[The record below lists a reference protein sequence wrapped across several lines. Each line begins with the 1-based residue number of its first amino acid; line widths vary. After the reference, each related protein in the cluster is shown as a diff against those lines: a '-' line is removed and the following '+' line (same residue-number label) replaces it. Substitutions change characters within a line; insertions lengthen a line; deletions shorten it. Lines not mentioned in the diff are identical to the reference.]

1 MLAPMG
7 IGALYGKMEWLE
19 KMPPFLTGGEMIEY
33 VTRTGA
39 TYAEVP
45 HKFEAGTVNAAGA
58 YALGEAIRYIE
69 GIGFE
74 EITKREDE
82 LTALAME
89 EMKKNPYVHIIGSDR
104 PEDHHGILAFTVQDV
119 HPHDDRSQCNGD
131 DIEGDCQGADVQVP
145 ERGISHQQKYRSKQS
160 HQRESHCLTLFVHM
174 KFSSLLPFSLWEI
187 QYKLPR

>member
-89 EMKKNPYVHIIGSDR
+89 EMKKNPYVHI
-104 PEDHHGILAFTVQDV
+104 
-119 HPHDDRSQCNGD
+119 
-131 DIEGDCQGADVQVP
+131 
-145 ERGISHQQKYRSKQS
+145 
-160 HQRESHCLTLFVHM
+160 CLL
-174 KFSSLLPFSLWEI
+174 S
-187 QYKLPR
+187 